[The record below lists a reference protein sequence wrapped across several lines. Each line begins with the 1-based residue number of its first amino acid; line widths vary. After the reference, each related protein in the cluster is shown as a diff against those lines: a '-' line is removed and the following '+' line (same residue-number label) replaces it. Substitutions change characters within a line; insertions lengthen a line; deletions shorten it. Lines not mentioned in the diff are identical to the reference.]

1 MTATADKPT
10 ATAAETTLIPPSSR
24 VSLLVGDIQLD
35 LLLPAAVPLA
45 KLVEATRD
53 TINRR
58 LNSLGAKELPGGA
71 FVFARAAGMTM
82 LSGKLSLAAQGV
94 SDGEL
99 LAFVPAASA
108 QRYEP
113 NIENVS
119 AAIAKWAK
127 EHFPAVSALDAAR
140 VAVALTLIALSVAAG
155 LLWRLRWASSGGWLV
170 PTVFAATALVLAGA
184 VLLGAR
190 MGADRFITASTTWA
204 VVLALVAAGATT
216 PPGAHPGAPHAV
228 LAAGVALITASALGK
243 LTGRYWVAV
252 TAVVT
257 VSAAGLCAAAAR
269 MFFAVPGQRIAVV
282 VLVGVLT
289 VSLAAPGIGRRL
301 ARVPR
306 QSFESITGKD
316 MYERSPS
323 DPEDTISPVA
333 DSPRDIT
340 LTGEQVGEVALR
352 SNRVLMGL
360 LLGTAL
366 TEVAASWYAIH
377 PGVGTQ
383 WTFVVVAACIALIAV
398 LRARA
403 FRDRRNAIT
412 LVVGAALSLF
422 ALPAHYG
429 FAASSGA
436 TGAVLAAAAAVVGI
450 ALAALLAGAIVPTY
464 MFSEPVREV
473 VEYAEYVATTVVV
486 VFAAWTIH
494 LIQFVRYH

>member
-1 MTATADKPT
+1 
-10 ATAAETTLIPPSSR
+10 
-24 VSLLVGDIQLD
+24 
-35 LLLPAAVPLA
+35 LA
-45 KLVEATRD
+45 KLVEPTRD
-53 TINRR
+53 AINRR
-58 LNSLGAKELPGGA
+58 LKSIGAKELPGGA

-94 SDGEL
+94 NDAEL

-113 NIENVS
+113 NVENVS

-127 EHFPAVSALDAAR
+127 EHFPAPTAQDGAR
-140 VAVALTLIALSVAAG
+140 VAVALTLVALGVSA
-155 LLWRLRWASSGGWLV
+155 LLVWRLRWASSGGWLV
-170 PTVFAATALVLAGA
+170 PTIFVATAAVLAGA
-184 VLLGAR
+184 ALLAAR
-190 MGADRFITASTTWA
+190 MGADRFITDATTWA
-204 VVLALVAAGATT
+204 VIVALVAAGATT

-228 LAAGVALITASALGK
+228 LAAGVALVAAAALGK
-243 LTGRYWVAV
+243 LSGRYWVAA
-252 TAVVT
+252 TTVVM
-257 VSAAGLCAAAAR
+257 VSAAGLGSAGAR
-269 MFFAVPGQRIAVV
+269 MFFVVPGQRIAVV

-289 VSLAAPGIGRRL
+289 VCLAAPGIGRRL

-366 TEVAASWYAIH
+366 TQVAASWFAVH

-383 WTFVVVAACIALIAV
+383 WTFVVVSACIALIAV

-403 FRDRRNAIT
+403 FRDRRHAIT
-412 LVVGAALSLF
+412 LVTGAALSLF
-422 ALPAHYG
+422 AVPTHYG
-429 FAASSGA
+429 FAANPGA
-436 TGAVLAAAAAVVGI
+436 TGLVLASAAAVVGV
-450 ALAALLAGAIVPTY
+450 ALAALLAGVIVPTY

-486 VFAAWTIH
+486 VFAAWTID

>member
-1 MTATADKPT
+1 MTATADKPA
-10 ATAAETTLIPPSSR
+10 ATAAETLIPPSSR
-24 VSLLVGDIQLD
+24 VSLLVGDTQID

-45 KLVEATRD
+45 KLVEPTRD

-58 LNSLGAKELPGGA
+58 LKSIGAKELPGGA

-94 SDGEL
+94 NDAEL
-99 LAFVPAASA
+99 LAFVPEATA

-127 EHFPAVSALDAAR
+127 EHFPAVTALDAAR
-140 VAVALTLIALSVAAG
+140 VAVALTLVALSVAA
-155 LLWRLRWASSGGWLV
+155 LLVWRLRWASSGGWLV
-170 PTVFAATALVLAGA
+170 PTIFAATALVLAGTALLA
-184 VLLGAR
+184 VR
-190 MGADRFITASTTWA
+190 MGADRFITGATTWA
-204 VVLALVAAGATT
+204 VIIALVAAGAST
-216 PPGAHPGAPHAV
+216 PPGAHPGAPHAA
-228 LAAGVALITASALGK
+228 LAAGVALIAAASLGK
-243 LTGRYWVAV
+243 LSGRYWVAA
-252 TAVVT
+252 TTVVT
-257 VSAAGLCAAAAR
+257 LSVAGLGSAASR

-366 TEVAASWYAIH
+366 AQVGASWFAVH

-383 WTFVVVAACIALIAV
+383 WTFVLVSACIALIAV

-403 FRDRRNAIT
+403 FRDRRHAIT
-412 LVVGAALSLF
+412 LVTGAALSLF
-422 ALPAHYG
+422 AIPTHYG
-429 FAASSGA
+429 FAANPGA
-436 TGAVLAAAAAVVGI
+436 TGAVLASAAAVVGI

-473 VEYAEYVATTVVV
+473 VEYAEYLATTVVV
-486 VFAAWTIH
+486 VFAAWTID